1 MEHYENKQIFINDKY
16 KGSGAQKDVPCT
28 HTHVCPASVCVRVC
42 GVFPKSFNL
51 NDVAGQLREWKSHW
65 GGESEGKGTAIGPC
79 KLSQQPGAGAG
90 AMGKSLI
97 VDIIFLTALHLFLAR
112 HLSTLARI
120 DFHFIAK

>member
-1 MEHYENKQIFINDKY
+1 MTSTKGAEHKRM
-16 KGSGAQKDVPCT
+16 SHAHT
-28 HTHVCPASVCVRVC
+28 HTHVCPAIVRVCVCVRVC

>member
-1 MEHYENKQIFINDKY
+1 MTSTKGAEHKRM
-16 KGSGAQKDVPCT
+16 SHAHT
-28 HTHVCPASVCVRVC
+28 HTRVSCECTSVCVCVSVGFFR
-42 GVFPKSFNL
+42 KSFNL